1 MRTTISI
8 RSRFRN
14 LFTQKPKPTTTE
26 LFQCAGHTFKVLQP
40 TTMSNVRKVKFFY
53 EEYAREWGMT
63 KQDLL
68 DFAGVILKET
78 EAPASRSIH
87 DLNADLTNKLARIK
101 TLVSIQSA
109 MISEDFQYKPFLNA
123 ACVIV
128 LIDDE
133 DENVLSQEYQ
143 TQKLKLCREYPEIEA
158 FFLRTI
164 RTFQLSIT
172 DSQDMSKIWEWL
184 PSKEIRNMENMVL
197 KEIHSTVYETG
208 IQ

>member
-1 MRTTISI
+1 MKTII
-8 RSRFRN
+8 SRFRN
-14 LFTQKPKPTTTE
+14 LFAKPNPQTTE
-26 LFQCAGHTFKVLQP
+26 LFKCAGHTFRVLKP

-53 EEYAREWGMT
+53 EEYSREWGMT
-63 KQDLL
+63 KTDLL

-109 MISEDFQYKPFLNA
+109 MIKEDFQYKPFLNA
-123 ACVIV
+123 ACVII

-133 DENVLSQEYQ
+133 DEHVLSQDYQ
-143 TQKLKLCREYPEIEA
+143 VQKLKLCRDYPEVEA

-164 RTFQLSIT
+164 RVFQLNIT
-172 DSQDMSKIWEWL
+172 DSQATSKIWEWL
-184 PSKEIRNMENMVL
+184 PSEQIKVMENMVL
-197 KEIHSTVYETG
+197 KEINSTIYENGTL
-208 IQ
+208 